1 MDELKKLKQK
11 YDLKDEVLNK
21 VLELQSMIN
30 LEEEK
35 ISFDRL
41 IDFLVISMN
50 DREMQVWRFGRSLNG
65 EIVSLNDSLIKYFD
79 LYGTETI
86 LNLYNNESNKEIK
99 LIRKRK

>member
-11 YDLKDEVLNK
+11 YDLKDGALNK

-41 IDFLVISMN
+41 IDFLVMSMN

-86 LNLYNNESNKEIK
+86 LNLYNESNKEIK